1 MRDSELD
8 IRAVIFD
15 MDGVLIDAR
24 GWHFQAL
31 NQALKLFGAEITLA
45 EHLDRFDGLPTR
57 VKLTQLSKEGR
68 LPVHVHQLVNRI
80 KQERTLRIAA
90 QQGKPNLQHLILM
103 GWLKSKGIKLGVA
116 TNSIRLTTE
125 FMLQSAGLLDLMD
138 CVLTNEDVEKAKP
151 NPDIY
156 LAAASA
162 LGVQPGE
169 CLVVEDSE
177 TGVTAATLAGM
188 KVARVGNPSEV
199 NLWRVRKAMEESV
212 S

>member
-1 MRDSELD
+1 MHDSET
-8 IRAVIFD
+8 RVQAVIFD

-24 GWHFQAL
+24 EWHYKAL
-31 NQALKLFGAEITLA
+31 NQALRLFGTEISLA
-45 EHLDRFDGLPTR
+45 EHLDKFDGLPTR
-57 VKLTQLSKEGR
+57 VKLMQLSEEGR
-68 LPVHVHQLVNRI
+68 LPGHVHQLVNRI

-103 GWLKSKGIKLGVA
+103 GWLKSRGIKLGVA

-138 CVLTNEDVEKAKP
+138 CVLTNEDVERAKP

-156 LAAASA
+156 LAVAST
-162 LGVQPGE
+162 LGVDPSN

-177 TGVTAATLAGM
+177 TGVAAAIQARM
-188 KVARVGNPSEV
+188 HVMRVGNPSEV
-199 NLWRVRKAMEESV
+199 NLGRVRKAMVELV
-212 S
+212 L